1 MSAYVFIETVAAI
14 VIQTAVRQFLAV
26 LYLDS
31 LRQTRDS
38 FEVAQRVLSIE
49 EGCLE
54 ESMNTCSRTTSSLE
68 NEQNDYSYENL
79 IEDDLDR
86 AAQDMYEL
94 AAIQIQSA
102 YRGFWVRDCVDVDHY
117 CATALQR
124 MYRGLRCRRD
134 YARERRRIV
143 LVQSWFRRNSARD
156 HAANILA
163 YAIVIQS
170 AVRAFIIRKSY
181 RRYCEHKLFIR
192 HAAATIIQAR
202 WRSFVCEAHFIRSLV
217 DVLIV
222 QTVVRKWIARQKVAR
237 VRRERILSTEPLQNQ
252 STLDTLDTLTTN
264 NPNREL
270 DTLTSNGPN
279 QAVEFKDRIS
289 DKTNGIANIPT
300 LKQTN
305 ILPPTHHPKSIAKIK
320 NGNSDISPSD
330 PIRSS
335 SSHASS
341 VKIVNK
347 KSMDVTIVNDSK
359 WRAAAERC
367 ITPETKKLYT
377 KSKVVAYPMSDDDGS
392 SCNESYKIVRNTMII
407 ASGVDVDP
415 DATTI
420 PVHTTQFS
428 ATNHTD
434 ESLEV
439 PTQGTTTNLLSIWK
453 QKEKQNGFQHRKAL
467 V

>member
-1 MSAYVFIETVAAI
+1 MLSAYVFIETVAAI

-49 EGCLE
+49 EGCIE

-117 CATALQR
+117 CATVLQR

-134 YARERRRIV
+134 YARDIWRIV
-143 LVQSWFRRNSARD
+143 LVQSWFRRNVARE

-170 AVRAFIIRKSY
+170 AVRAYIIRKSY
-181 RRYCEHKLFIR
+181 RRYCEHKLFIT
-192 HAAATIIQAR
+192 HTAATIIQAR

-237 VRRERILSTEPLQNQ
+237 VRRERMLSTELLRNR
-252 STLDTLDTLTTN
+252 STLDTLDTLITN
-264 NPNREL
+264 DPNKAVQFKERV
-270 DTLTSNGPN
+270 SNKNDGVST
-279 QAVEFKDRIS
+279 AS
-289 DKTNGIANIPT
+289 IPT

-305 ILPPTHHPKSIAKIK
+305 ILPPTHHPKSSAKIK
-320 NGNSDISPSD
+320 NENSDTSRSN
-330 PIRSS
+330 PIRSP

-341 VKIVNK
+341 AKIVNK

-359 WRAAAERC
+359 WRAAATRC

-377 KSKVVAYPMSDDDGS
+377 KSKVVAYPISDDDGS
-392 SCNESYKIVRNTMII
+392 SCNESYKIVRNTMTIT
-407 ASGVDVDP
+407 SRVDVDP
-415 DATTI
+415 EAATI
-420 PVHTTQFS
+420 PENTTQYAS
-428 ATNHTD
+428 ANRME

-453 QKEKQNGFQHRKAL
+453 QKEKQNGYQHRKAL